1 MPLQRHTRKID
12 MHNDEYKSLKDPE
25 CLWITKNVIVLN
37 IILGV
42 HAFISEQRAI
52 KQKDLLAGAGSES
65 KEGAI

>member
-1 MPLQRHTRKID
+1 

-42 HAFISEQRAI
+42 HAFISEQR
-52 KQKDLLAGAGSES
+52 DLKTISFC
-65 KEGAI
+65 KELFC